1 MNTTRP
7 RPQALAWPN
16 AHRRV
21 TFALC
26 VVACWIVA
34 ALPAA
39 GQVYAPDDGDLEVAP
54 SQVDTTASVSFAG
67 SGFQP
72 GSTVALSLKSADG
85 AATLDLGEVAAS
97 SDGTVD
103 WESALPSEVEEGSYE
118 VIASGVTADGAT
130 LVLTGDLVVGT
141 PSGNETSGGG
151 QSSAWWW
158 AGGGLA
164 VLAGGLFAA
173 RAIAA
178 RR

>member
-1 MNTTRP
+1 
-7 RPQALAWPN
+7 
-16 AHRRV
+16 
-21 TFALC
+21 
-26 VVACWIVA
+26 
-34 ALPAA
+34 
-39 GQVYAPDDGDLEVAP
+39 
-54 SQVDTTASVSFAG
+54 
-67 SGFQP
+67 
-72 GSTVALSLKSADG
+72 TVALSLKSADG

-141 PSGNETSGGG
+141 PSGNETPGGG